1 MNEEPVLVES
11 PLSQSISS
19 GGKTVSIEIYRLEN
33 EPSWTLEIVDEFN
46 NSTVW
51 GDPFQTD
58 SEALVE
64 AKKTILAE
72 GIDALIGPENGKSN
86 GNWK

>member
-1 MNEEPVLVES
+1 MNDEPKLVES

-19 GGKTVSIEIYRLEN
+19 GGKTVSIEIYHLEN
-33 EPSWTLEIVDEFN
+33 ETTWTLEIVDEFS

-51 GDPFQTD
+51 DDPFQTD

-72 GIDALIGPENGKSN
+72 GVNTLVGPEDGKN
-86 GNWK
+86 NDNWR